1 MQKEREIIS
10 HNNIKNNFKKLKKL
24 LINLIQLTKLNNF

>member
-10 HNNIKNNFKKLKKL
+10 HNNIKNNFKKLKKIL
-24 LINLIQLTKLNNF
+24 LTKLINF